1 MVSCTHKSLDASP
14 NIRPETKTE
23 RRTWAHVRRAEIA
36 YGRDL
41 RAVARQVAWLIRGM
55 SGEPPDAL
63 ILALELYGESLG
75 PWAWASAGR
84 MLADVSR
91 RDEAMWNTLSR
102 SMSRALREELQTFPT
117 GELYR
122 GLQQAQVGLI
132 KSLPLEAAKKVHAIT
147 EEARVAT
154 GERAAQLSA
163 RINALGDITE
173 SRAMLIARTETAR
186 TASNIVQARAQYVG
200 SEGYIWRSSGDVD
213 VRPVHQKLNGTYH
226 KWSEPPIADVRPIR
240 AHPGCIF
247 NCRCFAEPIISDFR
261 HYDRFI

>member
-1 MVSCTHKSLDASP
+1 MVSCTTNVHDAG
-14 NIRPETKTE
+14 NVKPETRAE
-23 RRTWAHVRRAEIA
+23 RRTWAHVRRAEFA

-41 RAVARQVAWLIRGM
+41 RAVARQISWLLRGL
-55 SGEPPDAL
+55 GQEPPDVL
-63 ILALELYGESLG
+63 IRALEMYSETIGS
-75 PWAWASAGR
+75 WAAAAAGR

-91 RDEAMWNTLSR
+91 RDEAMWNTLAR
-102 SMSRALREELQTFPT
+102 SMSRSLREELQTFPT
-117 GELYR
+117 GELFR
-122 GLQQAQVGLI
+122 ALQADQVKLI

-154 GERAAQLSA
+154 AKRAAQLA
-163 RINALGDITE
+163 DQINNLGSITE

-247 NCRCFAEPIISDFR
+247 NCRCFAEPILPDFK
-261 HYDRFI
+261 HYSRFI